1 MSELVVGID
10 AGTTRVK
17 ALAVDLSGS
26 VLAEAAVPTP
36 WIRSGAQAQ
45 MDPDQLIARVHEVL
59 AGLLKAPTWP
69 SDGRVIGIGVTSM
82 AEAGVLVGPSG
93 DAVAPAIAF
102 HDPRGRSDLIKQ
114 AIDRETF
121 HGHVGMR
128 LNNKPSV
135 AKILWLQENVAT
147 AKSAT
152 TYLSIAEWIV
162 YRLGGEQVSEISLV
176 SRTGL
181 FDVVE
186 RVPWQA
192 TLDLVGNLLPGPVT
206 IAGDP
211 CGNAT
216 NVPDPMRGAAL
227 TATGMD
233 HQSAAFACG
242 AATTGALFDSMGT
255 AEALLRF
262 APGPLP
268 REELVRLAER
278 DVAVLW
284 SVIPDHVCVLGALV
298 TGLSLERIRQLL
310 GVETF
315 EQRADLAQRAL
326 AAPTAP
332 TAGLQLADVGHT
344 GLSISGVDDDAT
356 PAGLWRAGVTQ
367 LVDLGQELLHFME
380 AASAPR
386 QRTVLAGGWVHDEM
400 VLAAK
405 HAAIG
410 EFEVSEVDEAG
421 ALGAAMFGAI
431 AAGAM
436 QRPAAN
442 AAPRWPTAS

>member
-1 MSELVVGID
+1 MKELVVGID

-17 ALAVDLSGS
+17 ALAVDLAGN
-26 VLAEAAVPTP
+26 VLAEAAMPTP
-36 WIRSGAQAQ
+36 WTRSGAEAQ
-45 MDPDQLIARVHEVL
+45 MDADDLIDAVQVVLEQLT
-59 AGLLKAPTWP
+59 KAPNWP
-69 SDGRVIGIGVTSM
+69 TDGRVTGIGVTSM
-82 AEAGVLVGPSG
+82 AEAGVLIGPSG
-93 DAVAPAIAF
+93 QAVAPAIAF

-114 AIDRETF
+114 AIDRDAF

-135 AKILWLQENVAT
+135 AKILWLQENVSSASTAT
-147 AKSAT
+147 C
-152 TYLSIAEWIV
+152 YLSIAEWIV
-162 YRLGGEQVSEISLV
+162 YRLGGERVSEISLV

-186 RVPWQA
+186 RRPWQA
-192 TLDLVGNLLPGPVT
+192 TLDLVGPLLPGPVT
-206 IAGDP
+206 IAGDA
-211 CGNAT
+211 CGEAT
-216 NVPDPMRGAAL
+216 NVPESMRGAVL

-298 TGLSLERIRQLL
+298 TGLSLERIRRLL
-310 GVETF
+310 GVETLD
-315 EQRADLAQRAL
+315 ERA
-326 AAPTAP
+326 
-332 TAGLQLADVGHT
+332 QLATSALDAETGDLHLGDVEHT
-344 GLSISGVDDDAT
+344 GLSILGVDDDAT
-356 PAGLWRAGVTQ
+356 PAGLWRASVTH
-367 LVDLGQELLHFME
+367 LVALGKELLDFME

-386 QRTVLAGGWVHDEM
+386 TGTVLAGGWVHDAM
-400 VLAAK
+400 VLRAK
-405 HAAIG
+405 RASIG
-410 EFEVSEVDEAG
+410 EFDVSEVDEAG

-436 QRPAAN
+436 DRPAADGT
-442 AAPRWPTAS
+442 PSWPQRP

>member
-1 MSELVVGID
+1 MSELAVGID

-17 ALAVDLSGS
+17 ALAVDLAGM
-26 VLAEAAVPTP
+26 VRAEAALPTP
-36 WIRSGAQAQ
+36 WSRSGAQAQ
-45 MDPDQLIARVHEVL
+45 MDPDELISTVHSVLEQLL
-59 AGLLKAPTWP
+59 DSPTWP
-69 SDGRVIGIGVTSM
+69 IDGQVVGIGVTSM
-82 AEAGVLVGPSG
+82 AEAGVLIGPSG
-93 DAVAPAIAF
+93 DAVAPTIAF
-102 HDPRGRSDLIKQ
+102 HDPRGRADLIKE

-135 AKILWLQENVAT
+135 AKILWQRENVPSA
-147 AKSAT
+147 ASAT
-152 TYLSIAEWIV
+152 CYLSIAEWIV
-162 YRLGGEQVSEISLV
+162 HRLGGERVSEISLV

-192 TLDLVGNLLPGPVT
+192 TLDLVGPLLPGPVVV
-206 IAGDP
+206 AGEP
-211 CGNAT
+211 CGTAT
-216 NVPDPMRGAAL
+216 DVPEPMRGAVL

-268 REELVRLAER
+268 REELIRLTER

-298 TGLSLERIRQLL
+298 TGLSLERIRRLL
-310 GVETF
+310 GVESF
-315 EQRADLAQRAL
+315 GDRAKLATLAL
-326 AAPTAP
+326 QAKT
-332 TAGLQLADVGHT
+332 GDLQLANVEHT
-344 GLSISGVDDDAT
+344 GLSITGVDDEVS
-356 PAGLWRAGVTQ
+356 PAGLWRASVEQ
-367 LVDLGQELLHFME
+367 LVATCTDLLDFME
-380 AASAPR
+380 ADSAPR
-386 QRTVLAGGWVHDEM
+386 QRTILAGGWVHDEM

-405 HAAIG
+405 HAAMG
-410 EFEVSEVDEAG
+410 DFEVSKVDEAG
-421 ALGAAMFGAI
+421 ALGASMFGAI

-436 QRPAAN
+436 QRPAQDDV
-442 AAPRWPTAS
+442 PTWPHAS

>member
-17 ALAVDLSGS
+17 ALAVDLAGS
-26 VLAEAAVPTP
+26 VRAEAALPTP
-36 WIRSGAQAQ
+36 WKRSGAEAQ
-45 MDPDQLIARVHEVL
+45 MDPDELIAIVHSVL
-59 AGLLKAPTWP
+59 RLLLEAANWP
-69 SDGRVIGIGVTSM
+69 ADGRVIGIGVTSM
-82 AEAGVLVGPSG
+82 AEAGVLIGPNG
-93 DAVAPAIAF
+93 NAVAPAIAF
-102 HDPRGRSDLIKQ
+102 HDPRGRADVIKQ

-135 AKILWLQENVAT
+135 AKILWLQENVAG
-147 AKSAT
+147 AASAT

-162 YRLGGEQVSEISLV
+162 YRLGGEPVSEISLV

-181 FDVVE
+181 FDVVD

-192 TLDLVGNLLPGPVT
+192 TLDLVGDLLPGRVT
-206 IAGDP
+206 IAGEV
-211 CGNAT
+211 CGTAT
-216 NVPDPMRGAAL
+216 DVPEPMRGAAL

-268 REELVRLAER
+268 REELIRLAER

-298 TGLSLERIRQLL
+298 TGLSLERIRRLL
-310 GVETF
+310 GVESF
-315 EQRADLAQRAL
+315 EARGDLAARAL
-326 AAPTAP
+326 GAQT
-332 TAGLQLADVGHT
+332 GEVHLADVGHT
-344 GLSISGVDDDAT
+344 GLSIVGVDDDAT
-356 PAGLWRAGVTQ
+356 PAGLWRASVTH
-367 LVDLGQELLHFME
+367 LVDLGQELLTFME

-386 QRTVLAGGWVHDEM
+386 QRTVLAGGWVHDAM
-400 VLAAK
+400 VVQAK
-405 HAAIG
+405 RSAIG

-421 ALGAAMFGAI
+421 ALGAAMFAAI

-436 QRPAAN
+436 TRPN
-442 AAPRWPTAS
+442 ADDTPRWPDAT